1 MWHSLFRNSWLQ
13 HNYTLR
19 ILLITLDDA
28 LWVHILSYGV
38 QRE

>member
-13 HNYTLR
+13 NNYTLR

-38 QRE
+38 QCE